1 MTLALFLSGLELR
14 SNQQVDDLVTQSAI
28 LRGNID
34 IAIQGIG
41 GFTVYANN
49 GGIAPQGLMQSG
61 YITFETM
68 EAYNAALQ
76 AVQNTTF
83 YSAQDFLQDQQ
94 QAAQENMEGAISDF
108 VEATL
113 AIVETIEVNRL
124 AEEAQESGE
133 IRDQEALQDFIG
145 DETYLTEAEVSS
157 YNQAI
162 TDIEEYGG
170 QLGAYTAVLSNESYV
185 AEFQS
190 TAEAYGESFLDAAIN
205 FDAVGQALTIQWINM
220 TREFKGHSV
229 DLSQYYKTADE
240 YYTAGQGSDFYTT
253 SPIACGYDFSQCGTD
268 G

>member
-14 SNQQVDDLVTQSAI
+14 SNQAVDDLVNQSAI

-34 IAIQGIG
+34 LAIQGIG
-41 GFTVYANN
+41 GFITYSPS
-49 GGIAPQGLMQSG
+49 GQLAPQGVLQAG
-61 YITFETM
+61 YITFDNM
-68 EAYNAALQ
+68 SAYNDALQ

-83 YSAQDFLQDQQ
+83 YSAEDYLYDQQ
-94 QAAQENMEGAISDF
+94 QAAQQNMEEAISDF
-108 VEATL
+108 VTATL
-113 AIVETIEVNRL
+113 AVVETIEVNRL

-133 IRDQEALQDFIG
+133 IRDQEALQNFISE
-145 DETYLTEAEVSS
+145 DTYLTEAEVSS

-190 TAEAYGESFLDAAIN
+190 TAETYGESFLDATIN

-229 DLSQYYKTADE
+229 DLSQYYLTADE
-240 YYTAGQGSDFYTT
+240 FYSAGQQSEFYTT
-253 SPIACGYDFSQCGTD
+253 SPIACGYDFSQCGYD

>member
-14 SNQQVDDLVTQSAI
+14 SNQAVDDLVNQSAI

-34 IAIQGIG
+34 LAIQGIG
-41 GFTVYANN
+41 GFITYSPS
-49 GGIAPQGLMQSG
+49 GQLAPQGVLQAG
-61 YITFETM
+61 YITFDNM
-68 EAYNAALQ
+68 SAYNDALQ

-83 YSAQDFLQDQQ
+83 YSAEDYLYDQQ
-94 QAAQENMEGAISDF
+94 QAAQQNMEGAISDF

-133 IRDQEALQDFIG
+133 IRDQEALQNFIG
-145 DETYLTEAEVSS
+145 EDTYLTEQEISS
-157 YNQAI
+157 YNQTI

-170 QLGAYTAVLSNESYV
+170 QFGAFTAVLSNESYV

-190 TAEAYGESFLDAAIN
+190 TAETYGESFLDATIN

-229 DLSQYYKTADE
+229 DLSQYYLTADE
-240 YYTAGQGSDFYTT
+240 FYSAGQQSEFYTT
-253 SPIACGYDFSQCGTD
+253 SPIACGYDFSQCGYD